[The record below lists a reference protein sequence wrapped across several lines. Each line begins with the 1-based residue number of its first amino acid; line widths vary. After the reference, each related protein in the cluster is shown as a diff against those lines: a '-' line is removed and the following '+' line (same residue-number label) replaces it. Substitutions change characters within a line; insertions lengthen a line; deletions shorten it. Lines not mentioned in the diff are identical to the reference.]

1 MDGTLLKSISKDERE
16 RAVFRSRRMYQTD
29 MESNRITAERR
40 GEERG
45 IKIGEKRGEKR
56 GIKIGEERGI
66 EIGEKRGV
74 KIGEERGI
82 KIGEKRADERREAD
96 RNEAARIMKEN
107 GVPMDII
114 AKAMKLTPDEIE
126 RLESGQGKGR
136 KATRKP
142 GKQK

>member
-1 MDGTLLKSISKDERE
+1 MAGTLLKSISKDERE

-56 GIKIGEERGI
+56 GIKIGEERG
-66 EIGEKRGV
+66 EKRG
-74 KIGEERGI
+74 IE
-82 KIGEKRADERREAD
+82 IGEKRADEQREAD
-96 RNEAARIMKEN
+96 RNEAARILKAK
-107 GVPMDII
+107 GLSVDDIVE
-114 AKAMKLTPDEIE
+114 AMKLTPDEIV
-126 RLESGQGKGR
+126 RLESGQGKER

-142 GKQK
+142 SKR